1 MNSADCQLIELSD
14 PTLTVDYREQ
24 LSNCTLIDRM
34 VIEKGSI
41 DDWKA
46 LSDLHYK
53 SVTLP
58 AASRFW
64 RVTNE
69 YDELVGVIV
78 TNAVGLLLS
87 PRHELFPKL
96 KPSHESTFTNSARAR
111 YLNKYFRRGSRV
123 VVDTLYRGIGVS
135 YRFLNLVMRME
146 SMRYMEFQSSMSKYN
161 PFDVKAG
168 LKQVNLHRQAAY
180 DTGIKWFR
188 GYFDAHPVDAPAIM
202 KEWRAM
208 PPARAKMVRL
218 AMEKFYYK
226 NSAREKT
233 GKNYFLGTSRVEAM
247 SDLNMLHELQT
258 LVFTTPVYSVYTNP
272 DRDRDMPDRVPLR
285 AYDWQPT
292 DQPLRLDLVE
302 QWQKEN
308 PKKTLA
314 SDSLELH

>member
-1 MNSADCQLIELSD
+1 MIDSRIQKIEFENCD
-14 PTLTVDYREQ
+14 TTIDYRNV
-24 LSNCTLIDRM
+24 LANCALIDDMILDRGT
-34 VIEKGSI
+34 V

-53 SVTLP
+53 SVSLP

-64 RVTNE
+64 KVTINE
-69 YDELVGVIV
+69 DELVGVIV

-96 KPSHESTFTNSARAR
+96 KPSYESTFTNSARAR

-123 VVDTLYRGIGVS
+123 VVDTLFRGVGVS
-135 YRFLNLVMRME
+135 YRFLNLVMRIE

-168 LKQVNLHRQAAY
+168 LKQVNLQKPAAY
-180 DTGIKWFR
+180 DQGIKWFR
-188 GYFDAHPVDAPAIM
+188 GYFDSHPVDAPAIM

-208 PPARAKMVRL
+208 PPEQGKAVRL

-247 SDLNMLHELQT
+247 EDAAMLHELQG
-258 LVFTTPVYSVYTNP
+258 LVFSTPVYSIYSNP
-272 DRDRDMPDRVPLR
+272 DWGKELPECLPLR

-292 DQPLRLDLVE
+292 DKPIRMDLI
-302 QWQKEN
+302 
-308 PKKTLA
+308 KKWETERKA
-314 SDSLELH
+314 QGVGNQAHH